1 MPGIWEIFHEGSET
15 KFIYKRN
22 YVDNPEKLY
31 ENNEMLYY
39 LHVQP
44 EIERLNRLNKEKEEE
59 DERNRL
65 MGEMFS
71 LLEKIKNNEK

>member
-1 MPGIWEIFHEGSET
+1 
-15 KFIYKRN
+15 
-22 YVDNPEKLY
+22 
-31 ENNEMLYY
+31 MLYY